1 MQLIVPM
8 SGSGKRFRD
17 AGYTDPKPLIRVDD
31 VPMIKHV
38 VSLFPGVTE
47 VTFICNSDD
56 IANTDMRR
64 VLTDICP
71 TCNIVVIEPHKKGP
85 VWAVL
90 QALEFINDHEEVIV
104 SYCDY
109 GTRWNFK
116 AFLDTMRNAH
126 AAGGLACYR
135 GFHPHMLG
143 SDNYAFC
150 KIDAWDGDIVEI
162 KEKEPFTN
170 DKMSEFASNGTYY
183 FVAGFVLKKY
193 FKQLVELD
201 ININSEYYVSLVYNL
216 MIKDGLKVCPFEIEN
231 MLQWGT
237 PHDLETYK
245 GWSRYFRRKDFTLV
259 LPMAGKGERFRRE
272 GYTTSKPFLP
282 VDGLPMVVRAARCLP
297 EPRRAIFIGLHEHM
311 EASRVLEPHFPGAH
325 FSFLPDVTEGQAIT
339 CKIGMR
345 AWGVSEDQSVLIS
358 ACDNAAVYDQKHFLE
373 MMNDSTNDVIVWS
386 FTNHPTG
393 KINPNMYSWLDVDN
407 DGWIRDVSC
416 KRFVEGRKHA
426 IIGTMYFRKARYFFE
441 GLSENRKRDLR
452 TNGEFYVDDVISRN
466 IEQGLKVKV
475 FEVENYICWG
485 TPNDYKT
492 YLYWSDYFKK

>member
-1 MQLIVPM
+1 MQLIIPM

-31 VPMIKHV
+31 LPMIQHV
-38 VSLFPGVTE
+38 VGLFPGITD

-56 IANTDMRR
+56 IQHTDMESILRD
-64 VLTDICP
+64 VCP
-71 TCNIVVIEPHKKGP
+71 SCNIVVIEPHKKGP

-90 QALEFINDHEEVIV
+90 QALKFVHDDQEIVV

-109 GTRWNFK
+109 STKWDFA
-116 AFLDTMRNAH
+116 AFQ
-126 AAGGLACYR
+126 AAVKGYSGAIAGYR

-150 KIDAWDGDIVEI
+150 REQNGDLVEI
-162 KEKEPFTN
+162 REKAPFTE
-170 DKMSEFASNGTYY
+170 DRMSEFASNGTYY
-183 FVAGFVLKKY
+183 FASGSLVKQY
-193 FKQLVELD
+193 FQELIDKD
-201 ININSEYYVSLVYNL
+201 INIKGEYYVSLVYNL
-216 MIKDGLKVCPFEIEN
+216 LIRDGLAVKLFEIDK

-245 GWSRYFRRKDFTLV
+245 KWSRYCNRQNFTLV
-259 LPMAGKGERFRRE
+259 LPMAGRGERFKKE
-272 GYTTSKPFLP
+272 GYKTPKPFLP

-297 EPRRAIFIGLHEHM
+297 EPRHAIFIGLHEHM
-311 EASRVLEPHFPGAH
+311 EASRILEPHFPGAH

-345 AWGVSEDQSVLIS
+345 TWGVSEDQSVLIS

-373 MMNDSTNDVIVWS
+373 MMDDSTNDVIVWS

-407 DGWIRDVSC
+407 DGCIRDVSC

-452 TNGEFYVDDVISRN
+452 TNGEFYVDDVINRC

-475 FEVENYICWG
+475 FEVDDYICWG